1 MQTVVFYSWQSDSPS
16 SVNRNFIE
24 DALGKATKKV
34 AADLRV
40 ENAQRPDLVI
50 DKDTKGV
57 PGSPDIVEE
66 IFKKIDN
73 CAIFVADLT
82 SVGKSKRKRL
92 LPNPNVLVEYGYALK
107 SVGKQRIIA
116 VMNTAFGKPTEV
128 NMPFNIKKLRWPI
141 QFLLKEGAEQTEREK
156 VKASLVDDF
165 SYALTIVIKAGLL
178 DNLNLTTQALPTIA
192 RTLILRRFFS
202 RGNGGPSAKVVRL
215 EKCISPM
222 ARGFSCGSFLRS
234 G

>member
-1 MQTVVFYSWQSDSPS
+1 M
-16 SVNRNFIE
+16 
-24 DALGKATKKV
+24 
-34 AADLRV
+34 
-40 ENAQRPDLVI
+40 
-50 DKDTKGV
+50 
-57 PGSPDIVEE
+57 
-66 IFKKIDN
+66 
-73 CAIFVADLT
+73 ADLT

-192 RTLILRRFFS
+192 RTTDPSTFLQPGERWPVGEGSSSSKSVSRRWPAAFHADHS
-202 RGNGGPSAKVVRL
+202 YAAGRAH
-215 EKCISPM
+215 
-222 ARGFSCGSFLRS
+222 
-234 G
+234 